1 MSSAP
6 ARSVAPPRVLNIEDL
21 RRVAR
26 RRMPRVVFDYID
38 GGAERE
44 RTLKENCRAYEDVLF
59 RPRSAVATR
68 QVDLRTSVLG
78 TTIDLPFMLAPVGSS
93 RLFWPRGDHRT
104 RVVSALSRRR
114 PRRGTLGDRA
124 GEVGGLSRAGRH
136 HRHAGGGAA
145 G

>member
-6 ARSVAPPRVLNIEDL
+6 ARSVASPRVLNIEDL

-44 RTLKENCRAYEDVLF
+44 RTLHENCRAYQDVLF

-68 QVDLRTSVLG
+68 EVDLRTTVLG
-78 TTIDLPFMLAPVGSS
+78 TIQVVVG
-93 RLFWPRGDHRT
+93 
-104 RVVSALSRRR
+104 
-114 PRRGTLGDRA
+114 
-124 GEVGGLSRAGRH
+124 
-136 HRHAGGGAA
+136 
-145 G
+145 